1 MKAEEFEKIWM
12 DQVQIEK
19 AMLLER
25 AEAYAT
31 NNDRLGNFY
40 EGSQLAGNTPLQYGF
55 GLVVKHIIALRDLIN
70 KLARGEGKF
79 TEIEEGKFT
88 EYTTDIR
95 NYAVLMKSLYLEE
108 KLVQWNQVETQDE
121 ACLKK
126 RSKK

>member
-1 MKAEEFEKIWM
+1 MKAEEFEKIWL

-55 GLVVKHIIALRDLIN
+55 SLVVKHIIALRDLIN
-70 KLARGEGKF
+70 KIAKGDGKF
-79 TEIEEGKFT
+79 TEKELEKFT
-88 EYTTDIR
+88 EYVTDMR
-95 NYAVLMKSLYLEE
+95 NYAVLMKSLYMEE
-108 KLVQWNQVETQDE
+108 MQYKVLVAQVEASQP
-121 ACLKK
+121 KK
-126 RSKK
+126 